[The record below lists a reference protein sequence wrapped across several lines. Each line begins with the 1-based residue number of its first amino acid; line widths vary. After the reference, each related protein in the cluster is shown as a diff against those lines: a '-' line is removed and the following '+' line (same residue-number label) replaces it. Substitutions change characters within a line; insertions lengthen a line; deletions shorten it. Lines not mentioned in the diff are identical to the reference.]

1 MMKNIITGLLL
12 VVLILPVHAQ
22 RKQTS
27 SSIVKKPLTHA
38 AYDEWKSITYKELTN
53 DGKYAAYTLNP
64 EAADGK
70 LILMDLSK
78 NTSDEVPRAE
88 NIKQSWDSRYSF
100 MLIKPQKD
108 LVKELRREKKKKEDM
123 PKDTLG
129 IYSWANKKL
138 VKIPHVKSYK
148 IPEKTG
154 GWIAYQLEAITETEK
169 EKTNGNGHEN
179 SDKAKPSRKISDEN
193 GYPLVLSNLDNG
205 QQMTFGFVKD
215 YTFAKNG
222 AGLLFHTTGDNGEL
236 QPGIY
241 WYDLNEE
248 KLLSIFEANRKH
260 KFKYLSIDESGSKV
274 AFIADLDTTKA
285 LVREPKLYYWD
296 KSQTAASILADK
308 STAEIPE
315 KWLVSENFNP
325 YFSKDGSKLF
335 FGTNPVPIVKDTA
348 LLAEEI
354 VNVEVWHWQDDYIY
368 PEQNVRADRDRK
380 RSYLAVMHLENRK
393 LVQLGNEKMSDIN
406 VGNEGNSKYAL
417 GKDDRAYRISRT
429 WDTGGGHDLY
439 LVNVADGSSK
449 MIESGVQ
456 GYSRLSPSAQ
466 YAYWFSNPD
475 TAWFAHHIA
484 SGKTLKLTSG
494 MTILFA
500 DEENDVPDYPSS
512 YGLAGWTKDDARVLI
527 YDKYDI
533 WSFDPQ
539 GKDDPINLTK
549 DGRATKH
556 TYRYVN
562 LDREK
567 QFIDQDEVMLLTA
580 FDEKSKSS
588 GYVRYS
594 LKDRKLNPLV
604 MSAHRYG
611 GIQKANDADLYLYTR
626 ENFQEFPD
634 LYVADLNFSKPKK
647 ISEANPQQKEYIWGT
662 AELVYWNSLDNI
674 PLEGILYKPE
684 NFDPNKKYP
693 MVVVYYE
700 RFSNTIHQHHKPEP
714 IRSLV
719 HRTMYVSNDYL
730 IFVPDVVYSTG
741 YPGESA
747 FNCIIPGVTNLISQG
762 FVDKD
767 RVGIQGHSWSGYQTA
782 YILTRTNMFRAAEAG
797 AIVANMTSAYGGIR
811 WESGRARMFQYE
823 KAQSRLGVSLWD
835 NPLPYIENSPLFFAN
850 KIETPILL
858 LHNDADGAVPWYQGI
873 EMYLAMRRLNKPTW
887 MLNYNGEPHWPVKRE
902 NRIDFQTRMMQF
914 FDYYLKDAAMPRWME
929 RGVPAI
935 EKGIYQGLELVGD
948 GDGI

>member
-1 MMKNIITGLLL
+1 MVKNLLTGFLV
-12 VVLILPVHAQ
+12 VVLILPAFAQ
-22 RKQTS
+22 RKQAS
-27 SSIVKKPLTHA
+27 PQIVKKPLTHA

-70 LILMDLSK
+70 LVLMDLSK
-78 NTSDEVPRAE
+78 NTKDEVPRAE

-100 MLIKPQKD
+100 MLIKAQKD

-129 IYSWANKKL
+129 IYSWTNKKL
-138 VKIPHVKSYK
+138 EKIPHVKSYK
-148 IPEKTG
+148 IPEKAG
-154 GWIAYQLEAITETEK
+154 NWIAYQLEAATEAEK
-169 EKTNGNGHEN
+169 EKTNGNGQEN
-179 SDKAKPSRKISDEN
+179 SEKAKPARKISDEN
-193 GYPLVLSNLDNG
+193 GFPLVLSNLDNG

-215 YTFAKNG
+215 YTFAENG
-222 AGLLFHTTGDNGEL
+222 KGLLFHTTGDNGEL

-241 WYDLNEE
+241 WYDLNEG
-248 KLLSIFEANRKH
+248 KLQSVFEANRKH
-260 KFKYLSIDESGSKV
+260 KFKYLSIDDSGSKI

-296 KSQTAASILADK
+296 KSISNAIVLADQ
-308 STAEIPE
+308 STTGIPE
-315 KWLVSENFNP
+315 EWLVSENFNP

-335 FGTNPVPIVKDTA
+335 FGTNPVPFVKDTA

-368 PEQNVRADRDRK
+368 PEQNVRADRERK
-380 RSYLAVMHLENRK
+380 RSYLAVMHLDNRK
-393 LVQLGNEKMSDIN
+393 LVQLAHEKMEDIN
-406 VGNEGNSKYAL
+406 VGEEGNSKYAL
-417 GKDDRAYRISRT
+417 GKDDREYRISRT
-429 WDTGGGHDLY
+429 WDTGGAHDLY
-439 LVNVADGSSK
+439 IVNVADGSSK
-449 MIESGVQ
+449 LIESGVQ

-494 MTILFA
+494 MGIPFA

-512 YGLAGWTKDDARVLI
+512 YGLAGWTKDDARILV

-539 GKDDPINLTK
+539 GKEGPINLTK
-549 DGRATKH
+549 DGREKKM

-562 LDREK
+562 LDRDK

-594 LKDRKLNPLV
+594 LKDRKLDPLV
-604 MSAHRYG
+604 MSNHRYG
-611 GIQKANDADLYLYTR
+611 GIQKAKEADLYLYTK

-634 LYVADLNFSKPKK
+634 LYISDLNFSKPKK

-747 FNCIIPGVTNLISQG
+747 FNCIIPGVNHLISQG

-850 KIETPILL
+850 KIETPMLL

-914 FDYYLKDAAMPRWME
+914 FDHYLRDAPMPRWME

-935 EKGIYQGLELVGD
+935 EKGIYQGLELVGEDD
-948 GDGI
+948 GD